1 MQNVQDRQ
9 TDALQAIASSLNV
22 SPRVHDADYIFRWIL
37 DGPVKMDALAVAREY
52 LEGGAQTAGLIR
64 DLIGNF
70 RSTTAPFT
78 MLEFASG
85 YGRVTRHWGNAI
97 PAASVVACDIH
108 EQAVSFLRELGLH
121 ASVSCPVPEELGVV
135 ETFDV
140 VVALSF
146 FKHMP
151 RATRG
156 RWLQALASRL
166 TPSGLL
172 IFTTHGLAS
181 LPHMGVTSLDKDGYW
196 FGSFSEQKD
205 LSTAEYGVTATSFDF
220 VYRQFSHCRLAL
232 RYFREAGMGYQD
244 LYVAAPCPGT
254 VRTAG

>member
-1 MQNVQDRQ
+1 MQNFQDRQ
-9 TDALQAIASSLNV
+9 AEALRTVASSLNV
-22 SPRVHDADYIFRWIL
+22 SPRVHDADYIFQWLR
-37 DGPVKMDALAVAREY
+37 DSPAKMDALAVAREY
-52 LEGGAQTAGLIR
+52 LDGGAQTAGLVR

-85 YGRVTRHWGNAI
+85 YGRVTRHWANAI
-97 PAASVVACDIH
+97 PAAGVVACDIH
-108 EQAVSFLRELGLH
+108 EEAVFFLRELGLR
-121 ASVSCPVPEELGVV
+121 ASLSSSVPEELGLG

-140 VVALSF
+140 VFALSF
-146 FKHMP
+146 FTHMP
-151 RATRG
+151 RTTWG

-172 IFTTHGLAS
+172 MFTTHGLAS
-181 LPHMGVTSLDKDGYW
+181 LQHMGVTSLGKDGYW

-205 LSTAEYGVTATSFDF
+205 LSTDEYGVTATSFDF
-220 VYRQFSHCRLAL
+220 VYRRLSHCRLGL

-244 LYVAAPCPGT
+244 LYIAAPCRNVG
-254 VRTAG
+254 

>member
-121 ASVSCPVPEELGVV
+121 ASVSSPVPEELGVG

-140 VVALSF
+140 VFALSF
-146 FKHMP
+146 FTHMP
-151 RATRG
+151 RATWG

-205 LSTAEYGVTATSFDF
+205 LSTAEYGRDRDILRLRLPPT
-220 VYRQFSHCRLAL
+220 LAL
-232 RYFREAGMGYQD
+232 PAGPALFPGGRHG
-244 LYVAAPCPGT
+244 LPGPLRRGPVPGT